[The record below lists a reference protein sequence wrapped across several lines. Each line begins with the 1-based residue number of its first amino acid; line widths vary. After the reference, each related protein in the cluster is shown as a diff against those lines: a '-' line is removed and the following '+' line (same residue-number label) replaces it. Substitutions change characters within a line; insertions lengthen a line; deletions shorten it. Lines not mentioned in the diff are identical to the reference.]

1 VYDGRKELVTIG
13 SKLLGSAAPVAVLLF
28 AAFAAEEPGGPPPP
42 EPFVWS
48 AWARIVPLASAWATT

>member
-1 VYDGRKELVTIG
+1 VTIG